1 MSLEETQP
9 GTTTNPEQDG
19 FQLRPIAPR
28 PSLVS
33 DRAVGVFMWISVL
46 ILLTPLLVFVYVYVI
61 RNRLLGDAP

>member
-1 MSLEETQP
+1 MILEENQP
-9 GTTTNPEQDG
+9 GTTPNPEQDG
-19 FQLRPIAPR
+19 FRLRPIDAR

-33 DRAVGVFMWISVL
+33 DRAAGVIMWISAL

>member
-1 MSLEETQP
+1 MSAEEAQP
-9 GTTTNPEQDG
+9 GTTPNPEQDG
-19 FQLRPIAPR
+19 FRLGPIAPR

-33 DRAVGVFMWISVL
+33 DRAAGVIMWISAL